1 MSYKD
6 TLNLPKT
13 EFPMRAGLPKR
24 EPEQLARWEA
34 NDTYRKVREAARG
47 RPKFILH
54 DGPPYANGHIHI
66 GHAVNKVLKDF
77 ICKSR
82 HLAGFDA
89 PYVPGWDC
97 HGLPIEQKVEE
108 QLAEAGE
115 EVTAAEFRRRC
126 RDYAQ
131 TYIDVQREEFK
142 RLGVAGEWEAP
153 YVTMDYAYEAQIVR
167 ELGKVLE
174 AGNIYRGAKPVHWCV
189 QCGSALAEAEVEYHD
204 RTDPAIDVAFPVAEG
219 LEAACPGAGE
229 DVAAVIWTT
238 TPWTLPA
245 NRAVAVHPDLE
256 YAVIEGN
263 GRRYLVAQELAGDV
277 AARWGL
283 GEPVVVARCRGRDL
297 EGVRLRHPFLED
309 RVVPVVLG
317 EHVTIEA
324 GTGCVHTAPGHG
336 QDDYQVGLRYDLPVD
351 TRVDEAGR
359 FKEDTP
365 HFAGREALKANKDVV
380 ALLEERGTLVHQ
392 EDLAHSYPH
401 CWRHKTPVLFR
412 ATPQWFISLA
422 ENDLRGKALA
432 AIGETEW
439 IPASGEHRIHGMVAN
454 RPDWCISRQ
463 RLWGVPLTLVAC
475 DACGAPVED
484 PAVMEAVARAVEER
498 GVDAWFDM
506 DPSEVVSGDRTCA
519 HCGGGS
525 FHKVEDILDVWFD
538 SGVSHAAV
546 LEKRDDLQAPADLYL
561 EGSDQ
566 HRGWFQSSLIESV
579 LTRGRAPYKGVLTH
593 GFTVDAEGKKMS
605 KSAGNVIAPQD
616 VMERLGAD
624 ILRLWVSA
632 QDYSGDIRIS
642 DEILDQL
649 AGAYRRIRNTGRF
662 LLGNLAGFEPERDA
676 LAPDELLEM
685 DRWILAEAAEV
696 QREVARAYEE
706 YAFHR
711 VYSRV
716 HQFCAETL
724 SSFYLDIL
732 KDRLYT
738 MPAESRGRRSAQTAM
753 HHVLEALVR
762 WLAPV
767 LSFTAEEIWRHMA
780 GERGE
785 SVLLE
790 TYYELP
796 GVADAEALRERWARL
811 RAVRAAVDGV
821 LEPMRA
827 DKTIGSALDAE
838 VELYADGELRELL
851 EAYASEL
858 RFMLLTS
865 EARLHPA
872 GEAPA
877 DAVAAEEPEGLRVLA
892 RVSEAP
898 KCGRCWHRR
907 ESVGSHAEHPELCDR
922 CVTNVEGAGERREAI

>member
-13 EFPMRAGLPKR
+13 DFPMRAGLPKR
-24 EPEQLARWEA
+24 EPDQLARWEA
-34 NDTYRKVREAARG
+34 DDTYRKVREAARG
-47 RPKFILH
+47 RPKFVLH

-66 GHAVNKVLKDF
+66 GHAVNKVLKDV
-77 ICKSR
+77 ICKSK

-115 EVTAAEFRRRC
+115 QVSAAEFRRRC

-131 TYIDVQREEFK
+131 TYIDVQRDEFK
-142 RLGVAGEWEAP
+142 RLGVAGEWQAP
-153 YVTMDYAYEAQIVR
+153 YVTMDFAYEARIVR
-167 ELGKVLE
+167 ELGRVLE

-189 QCGSALAEAEVEYHD
+189 ACGSALAEAEVEYVD
-204 RTDPAIDVAFPVAEG
+204 RTDPAIDVAFPVVEG
-219 LEAACPGAGE
+219 LEAACPGAGSV
-229 DVAAVIWTT
+229 VAAVIWTT

-245 NRAVAVHPDLE
+245 NHAVAVHPDLE
-256 YAVIEGN
+256 YAVIEGY
-263 GRRYLVAQELAGDV
+263 GGTGYLVAQELVNEV
-277 AARWGL
+277 AERWGL
-283 GEPVVVARCRGRDL
+283 GEPVVRARCRGRDL
-297 EGVRLRHPFLED
+297 EGVRLQHPFIDE
-309 RVVPVVLG
+309 RQVSVILG

-336 QDDYQVGLRYDLPVD
+336 QDDYEVGKAYGLPVD
-351 TRVDEAGR
+351 TRVDEVGR
-359 FKEDTP
+359 FKPDTQ
-365 HFAGREALKANKDVV
+365 HFAGEDALAANDLVVDLLREHGALVHGEALP
-380 ALLEERGTLVHQ
+380 
-392 EDLAHSYPH
+392 HSYPH

-412 ATPQWFISLA
+412 ATPQWFISLS
-422 ENDLRGKALA
+422 ENDLRDKAIA
-432 AIGETEW
+432 AIGETRW
-439 IPASGEHRIHGMVAN
+439 IPASGQHRIEGMVAN

-463 RLWGVPLTLVAC
+463 RHWGVPLTLVAC
-475 DACGAPVED
+475 DDCGEPLRDPEVMASVADKVE
-484 PAVMEAVARAVEER
+484 AR

-506 DPSEVVSGDRTCA
+506 GLDEVLPAGESCV
-519 HCGGGS
+519 HCGGTS
-525 FHKVEDILDVWFD
+525 FSKVEDILDVWFD

-546 LEKRDDLQAPADLYL
+546 LEQREDLQSPADLYL

-566 HRGWFQSSLIESV
+566 HRGWFQSSLLESV

-593 GFTVDAEGKKMS
+593 GFTVDAEGRKMS
-605 KSAGNVIAPQD
+605 KSAGNVVAPQD
-616 VMERLGAD
+616 VMQRLGAD

-649 AGAYRRIRNTGRF
+649 AGAYRRIRNTARYI
-662 LLGNLAGFEPERDA
+662 LGNLAGFEPQHH
-676 LAPDELLEM
+676 LMAPAEMLEM
-685 DRWILAEAAEV
+685 DRWILAETAAV
-696 QREVARAYEE
+696 QADVARAFDD
-706 YAFHR
+706 YAFHK
-711 VYSRV
+711 VYTRV
-716 HQFCAETL
+716 HQFCGETL

-738 MPAESRGRRSAQTAM
+738 MPADSAGRRSAQTAM

-767 LSFTAEEIWRHMA
+767 VSFTAEEVWGHMP
-780 GERGE
+780 GERAE

-796 GVADAEALRERWARL
+796 EMTGAEGLRERWAEMQ
-811 RAVRAAVDGV
+811 AVREAVDAV

-827 DKTIGSALDAE
+827 DKTIGSPLDAR
-838 VELYADGELRELL
+838 VTLYADDSLRQRL
-851 EAYASEL
+851 APYADEL

-865 EARLHPA
+865 EAALAPLAQAPEGAAETEVA
-872 GEAPA
+872 GLKVAA
-877 DAVAAEEPEGLRVLA
+877 AVADDL
-892 RVSEAP
+892 
-898 KCGRCWHRR
+898 KCARCWHRR
-907 ESVGSHAEHPELCDR
+907 PTVGANPDHPELCDR
-922 CVTNVEGAGERREAI
+922 CVTNIEGAGEARTAI

>member
-13 EFPMRAGLPKR
+13 DFPMRAGLPKR
-24 EPEQLARWEA
+24 EPEQLAQWEA
-34 NDTYRKVREAARG
+34 GDIYRKVREAAQG
-47 RPKFILH
+47 RPKFVLH

-66 GHAVNKVLKDF
+66 GHAVNKILKDV

-82 HLAGFDA
+82 HLAGYDA

-108 QLAEAGE
+108 QLAGE
-115 EVTAAEFRRRC
+115 EVSPAEFRRRC
-126 RDYAQ
+126 REYAQ
-131 TYIDVQREEFK
+131 TYIDIQRDEFK

-167 ELGKVLE
+167 ELGKVLQK
-174 AGNIYRGAKPVHWCV
+174 GNIYQGAKPVHWCV

-204 RTDPAIDVAFPVAEG
+204 RTDPAIDVAFPVVEG
-219 LEAACPGAGE
+219 LAAACPGAGS

-245 NRAVAVHPDLE
+245 NHAVAVHPDLE
-256 YAVIEGN
+256 YVVIEGH
-263 GRRYLVAQELAGDV
+263 GGTGYLVAQELAADV

-283 GEPVVVARCRGRDL
+283 GEPAVRARCRGRDL
-297 EGVRLRHPFLED
+297 EGVRLQHPFIDD
-309 RVVPVVLG
+309 RQVAVILG

-336 QDDYQVGLRYDLPVD
+336 QDDYEVGKTYGLPVD

-359 FKEDTP
+359 FKEDTE
-365 HFAGREALKANKDVV
+365 HFAGSDALAANDVVVDLLRERGALIHGEALP
-380 ALLEERGTLVHQ
+380 
-392 EDLAHSYPH
+392 HSYPH

-422 ENDLRGKALA
+422 ANDLRTNAIR

-439 IPASGEHRIHGMVAN
+439 IPASGQHRIQGMVEN

-463 RLWGVPLTLVAC
+463 RHWGVPLTLVAC
-475 DACGAPVED
+475 DDCGEPLRD
-484 PAVMEAVARAVEER
+484 PQVMESVAKQVEAR
-498 GVDAWFDM
+498 GVDAWFEMGLD
-506 DPSEVVSGDRTCA
+506 EVLPAGETCG
-519 HCGGGS
+519 HCGGS
-525 FHKVEDILDVWFD
+525 RFSKVEDILDVWFD

-546 LEKRDDLQAPADLYL
+546 LEQRDDLQSPADLYL

-566 HRGWFQSSLIESV
+566 HRGWFQSSLLESV

-593 GFTVDAEGKKMS
+593 GFTTDAQGKKMS
-605 KSAGNVIAPQD
+605 KSAGNVVAPQD

-624 ILRLWVSA
+624 ILRLWVTA

-649 AGAYRRIRNTGRF
+649 AGDYRRVRNTARF
-662 LLGNLAGFEPERDA
+662 ILGNLKDFAPAEHA
-676 LAPDELLEM
+676 LPVDDLLEM
-685 DRWILAEAAEV
+685 DRWILAETARVQKEVDAA
-696 QREVARAYEE
+696 YDE
-706 YAFHR
+706 YAFHK

-724 SSFYLDIL
+724 SAFYHDVL

-738 MPAESRGRRSAQTAM
+738 MPADFHGRRSAQTATF
-753 HHVLEALVR
+753 HVLEALVR

-767 LSFTAEEIWRHMA
+767 TSFTAEEIWRHMP

-785 SVLLE
+785 SVLME
-790 TYYELP
+790 TYYAVPEVP
-796 GVADAEALRERWARL
+796 GAEALRADWGRMR
-811 RAVRAAVDGV
+811 RVREAVDAA

-838 VELYADGELRELL
+838 VDLYADSELGALL
-851 EAYASEL
+851 GRHADEL

-865 EARLHPA
+865 AARVHPLA
-872 GEAPA
+872 DAPA
-877 DAVAAEEPEGLRVLA
+877 EAGGTEVEGLKVMA
-892 RVSEAP
+892 RVSDQE

-907 ESVGSHAEHPELCDR
+907 PSVGSHADHPELCDR
-922 CVTNVEGAGERREAI
+922 CISNVAGEGEVRAAI